1 MMMPP
6 PDAAVSDDHPP
17 ADSLAVSPYI
27 LVVDD
32 EPDIRQLL
40 QEILE
45 DEGYAVAVAENG
57 EDARRLY
64 RERRPDLIL
73 LDIWMPD
80 IDGITLLKEWK
91 DDEQVG
97 SPVIMM
103 SGHGTVETAV
113 EATRLGAYDFIEKP
127 ISLAKL
133 LLTIEHALET
143 EKLQRENQGLR
154 RHSLQV
160 NEPVGKSAAM
170 QGLRDQLRRIA
181 EHDSWVLM
189 NGEPGCGI
197 HIAARY
203 LHDAST
209 RRDGP
214 FIEINLASLSPDN
227 TARELFGSENNGQI
241 HHGLLEQ
248 ANGGTLLL
256 YDIAEMD
263 AATQARLYSVL
274 DTRSFYRSGGNQPV
288 ELRVRII
295 AATHHDLEQRVADGL
310 FRKDLFYLLNVVP
323 VHVPALREHRED
335 VPELL
340 NFFTNLLVDQDKL
353 PYRKFSMAAQNRL
366 RNYDWPGNLRELTNL
381 IQRLLIVG
389 SGHEIDV
396 DEIEA
401 ALGETTPAVSKREVE
416 VNYDL
421 PLREARE
428 QFERD
433 YLEYQLRKARGSVGK
448 VAQAVGLERT
458 HLYRKLRS
466 LGIDPKNIPQDG

>member
-1 MMMPP
+1 MMQPP
-6 PDAAVSDDHPP
+6 ESAAPDPTQQPDTSAAR
-17 ADSLAVSPYI
+17 PYI

-40 QEILE
+40 REILE
-45 DEGYAVAVAENG
+45 DEGYTVAVAENG
-57 EDARRLY
+57 EAARQQHRQ
-64 RERRPDLIL
+64 RRPDLIL

-91 DDEQVG
+91 DDNQLG
-97 SPVIMM
+97 TPVIMM

-143 EKLQRENQGLR
+143 DKLQRENQGLR
-154 RHSLQV
+154 RHSLLV
-160 NEPVGKSAAM
+160 HEPIGKSAAM
-170 QGLRDQLRRIA
+170 QTLRDQLRRIA

-189 NGEPGCGI
+189 SGEPGCGI

-203 LHDAST
+203 LHDASN
-209 RRDGP
+209 RRDRP
-214 FIEINLASLSPDN
+214 FIDVNVAGLNPDN
-227 TARELFGSENNGQI
+227 AAHELFGSEKNGLV
-241 HHGLLEQ
+241 HYGLLEQ
-248 ANGGTLLL
+248 ASGGTLML

-263 AATQARLYSVL
+263 SATQAKLYSAL
-274 DTRSFYRSGGNQPV
+274 DAQSFYRTGGTQPI
-288 ELRVRII
+288 ELHARII
-295 AATHHDLEQRVADGL
+295 AATHYDLEQRVADGL
-310 FRKDLFYLLNVVP
+310 FRKDMFYLLNVVP
-323 VHVPALREHRED
+323 VRIPALREHRED
-335 VPELL
+335 VPDLL
-340 NFFTNLLVDQDKL
+340 NFFTNQLVDLEKL
-353 PYRKFSMAAQNRL
+353 PYRKFTMAAQNRL

-396 DEIEA
+396 DEIDA
-401 ALGETTPAVSKREVE
+401 TLGEGDTTTNKREVE

-433 YLEYQLRKARGSVGK
+433 YLEYQLRKAHGSVGK
-448 VAQAVGLERT
+448 VARAVGLERT
-458 HLYRKLRS
+458 HLYRKLRA
-466 LGIDPKNIPQDG
+466 LGIDPKNITHDG

>member
-1 MMMPP
+1 MMQPHNP
-6 PDAAVSDDHPP
+6 VQNDLVPVTGSGT
-17 ADSLAVSPYI
+17 PYI

-45 DEGYAVAVAENG
+45 DEGYEVETAENG
-57 EDARRLY
+57 EAARLLHQKRK
-64 RERRPDLIL
+64 PDLIL

-80 IDGITLLKEWK
+80 IDGITLLKEWQE
-91 DDEQVG
+91 DDQLG
-97 SPVIMM
+97 TPVIMM

-143 EKLQRENQGLR
+143 DKLQRENQGLR
-154 RHSLQV
+154 RHSLHIH
-160 NEPVGKSAAM
+160 EPLGKTAVM
-170 QGLRDQLRRIA
+170 QSLRDQIRRIA

-189 NGEPGCGI
+189 TGEPGCGI

-203 LHDAST
+203 LHDASAQ
-209 RRDGP
+209 RDRP
-214 FIEINLASLSPDN
+214 FVEINIASLNPETS
-227 TARELFGSENNGQI
+227 ARELFGSEDAEHI
-241 HHGLLEQ
+241 HYGLLEQ
-248 ANGGTLLL
+248 ANGGAVLL

-263 AATQARLYSVL
+263 KTTQGKLYSAL
-274 DTRSFYRSGGNQPV
+274 DTHSFYRVGGSQPI

-295 AATHHDLEQRVADGL
+295 AATHHDLEQRVADDQ

-323 VHVPALREHRED
+323 VRIPSLREHRED
-335 VPELL
+335 VPDLL
-340 NFFTNLLVDQDKL
+340 NFFTNQLVNQDKL

-366 RNYDWPGNLRELTNL
+366 RNYDWPGNLRELSNL

-389 SGHEIDV
+389 SGLEIDV
-396 DEIEA
+396 EEVDA
-401 ALGETTPAVSKREVE
+401 ALGQGAVPTSKREVY

-448 VAQAVGLERT
+448 VAQAIGLERT

-466 LGIDPKNIPQDG
+466 LGIDPKNISYDG

>member
-1 MMMPP
+1 MQPP
-6 PDAAVSDDHPP
+6 ETASHDPDEIT
-17 ADSLAVSPYI
+17 SLSTGPYI

-32 EPDIRQLL
+32 EPDIRHLL

-45 DEGYAVAVAENG
+45 DEGYEVGVAENG
-57 EDARRLY
+57 EAARRLH
-64 RERRPDLIL
+64 RERKPELIL

-80 IDGITLLKEWK
+80 IDGITLLKEWQ
-91 DDEQVG
+91 DDDRPG

-103 SGHGTVETAV
+103 SGPGTVETAV

-133 LLTIEHALET
+133 LLTVEHALES

-154 RHSLQV
+154 RHSLQIH
-160 NEPVGKSAAM
+160 EPIGKSATM

-189 NGEPGCGI
+189 SGEAGCAI
-197 HIAARY
+197 QIAARY
-203 LHDAST
+203 LHDASS

-214 FIEINLASLSPDN
+214 FIEVNIASLSTDN
-227 TARELFGSENNGQI
+227 ASRELFGSEQNGHI
-241 HHGLLEQ
+241 HYGLLEQ
-248 ANGGTLLL
+248 ANGGSLLL
-256 YDIAEMD
+256 YDIAELD
-263 AATQARLYSVL
+263 LATQGKLYSAL
-274 DTRSFYRSGGNQPV
+274 DTQSFYRSGGEEPV
-288 ELRVRII
+288 KLHVRII
-295 AATHHDLEQRVADGL
+295 AATHHDLEQLVADGQ

-323 VHVPALREHRED
+323 VRIPALREHRED
-335 VPELL
+335 IPELL
-340 NFFTNLLVDQDKL
+340 NYFTNLLVDQEKL

-396 DEIEA
+396 EEVDST
-401 ALGETTPAVSKREVE
+401 LGETTPGLHRREVE

-448 VAQAVGLERT
+448 VAQAIGLERT
-458 HLYRKLRS
+458 HLYRKLRA

>member
-1 MMMPP
+1 MMQPPEAAPRDMPQP
-6 PDAAVSDDHPP
+6 ATTAA
-17 ADSLAVSPYI
+17 PYI

-45 DEGYAVAVAENG
+45 DEGYEIAVAENG
-57 EDARRLY
+57 ETARQQHRQ
-64 RERRPDLIL
+64 RKPDLIL

-80 IDGITLLKEWK
+80 IDGISLLKEWK
-91 DDEQVG
+91 DEEQAG
-97 SPVIMM
+97 GPVIMM

-133 LLTIEHALET
+133 LLTVEHALET
-143 EKLQRENQGLR
+143 QKLQRENQGLR

-160 NEPVGKSAAM
+160 HEPIGKSAIM

-181 EHDSWVLM
+181 EHDSGVLM
-189 NGEPGCGI
+189 SGEPGCGI

-214 FIEINLASLSPDN
+214 FVEVNAASLAPDN
-227 TARELFGSENNGQI
+227 AARELFGAEQGGAV
-241 HHGLLEQ
+241 HYGLLEQ

-263 AATQARLYSVL
+263 LATQARLYSAL
-274 DTRSFYRSGGNQPV
+274 DTHSFYRTGGNQPV
-288 ELRVRII
+288 ELRVRIV
-295 AATHHDLEQRVADGL
+295 AATHQDLEQRVADGQ

-323 VHVPALREHRED
+323 VRIPALREHRED

-340 NFFTNLLVDQDKL
+340 NVFTNLLVDQEKL
-353 PYRKFSMAAQNRL
+353 PYRKFTLAAQNRL
-366 RNYDWPGNLRELTNL
+366 RNYHWPGNLRELTNL

-396 DEIEA
+396 DEVDI
-401 ALGETTPAVSKREVE
+401 ALGDTGPSLHKREVE

>member
-1 MMMPP
+1 MMPP
-6 PDAAVSDDHPP
+6 PDQLRSDNSLPMTVSS
-17 ADSLAVSPYI
+17 ATPYI
-27 LVVDD
+27 MVVDD

-45 DEGYAVAVAENG
+45 DEGYEVETAENG
-57 EDARRLY
+57 EAARRLH
-64 RERRPDLIL
+64 RQRKPDLVL

-80 IDGITLLKEWK
+80 IDGVTLLKEWQE
-91 DDEQVG
+91 DDQLEI
-97 SPVIMM
+97 PVIMM

-133 LLTIEHALET
+133 LLTVEHALET
-143 EKLQRENQGLR
+143 DKLQRENQGLR
-154 RHSLQV
+154 RHGFHSH
-160 NEPVGKSAAM
+160 EPLGKSAVM
-170 QGLRDQLRRIA
+170 QSLRDQLRRIA
-181 EHDSWVLM
+181 EHESWVLM
-189 NGEPGCGI
+189 TGEPGCGI

-203 LHDAST
+203 LHDASAQ
-209 RRDGP
+209 RDRP
-214 FIEINLASLSPDN
+214 FVEVNVASLSPE
-227 TARELFGSENNGQI
+227 TSARELFGHEQGEHI
-241 HHGLLEQ
+241 HYGLLEQ

-256 YDIAEMD
+256 YDLAEMD
-263 AATQARLYSVL
+263 QTTQGKLYSAL
-274 DTRSFYRSGGNQPV
+274 DSHSFYRVGGSQPI

-323 VHVPALREHRED
+323 VRIPALREHRED
-335 VPELL
+335 VPDLL
-340 NFFTNLLVDQDKL
+340 NFFTNQLVDKDKL

-389 SGHEIDV
+389 SGHEIEV
-396 DEIEA
+396 DEIDTT
-401 ALGETTPAVSKREVE
+401 LGQAPAPGSRREVK

-421 PLREARE
+421 PLRDARE

-448 VAQAVGLERT
+448 VAQAIGLERT
-458 HLYRKLRS
+458 HLYRKLRA
-466 LGIDPKNIPQDG
+466 LGIDPKNISYDG

>member
-1 MMMPP
+1 MMQPP
-6 PDAAVSDDHPP
+6 EAAARELSEPTTS
-17 ADSLAVSPYI
+17 APYI

-45 DEGYAVAVAENG
+45 DEGYEVAVAENG
-57 EDARRLY
+57 ETARQQHRQ
-64 RERRPDLIL
+64 RKPDLIL

-91 DDEQVG
+91 DEEQAG
-97 SPVIMM
+97 GPVIMM

-143 EKLQRENQGLR
+143 QKLQRENQGLR
-154 RHSLQV
+154 RHNLQV
-160 NEPVGKSAAM
+160 QEPIGKSAVM

-181 EHDSWVLM
+181 EHDSGVLM
-189 NGEPGCGI
+189 SGEPGCGI

-203 LHDAST
+203 LHDSST

-214 FIEINLASLSPDN
+214 FVEVNAASLAPDN
-227 TARELFGSENNGQI
+227 AARELFGAEQGGSV
-241 HHGLLEQ
+241 HYGLLEQ

-263 AATQARLYSVL
+263 LATQARLYSAL
-274 DTRSFYRSGGNQPV
+274 DTHSFYRTGGNQPV

-295 AATHHDLEQRVADGL
+295 AATHQDLEQRVAHGQ

-323 VHVPALREHRED
+323 VRIPALREHRED

-340 NFFTNLLVDQDKL
+340 NIFTNLLVDQEKL
-353 PYRKFSMAAQNRL
+353 PYRKFSLAAQNRL
-366 RNYDWPGNLRELTNL
+366 RNYHWPGNLRELTNL

-396 DEIEA
+396 DEVDI
-401 ALGETTPAVSKREVE
+401 ALGDTGSALHKREVE